1 MTLKNLL
8 FFVLVIFFT
17 IFFQSSALN
26 ILVIAHIKPDLVLI
40 VACYIGL
47 YWGEKTGTCL
57 GFLLGLLQ
65 DIFSGGL
72 LGLNALTKTLFS
84 YLCGKAGKRLNIKNM
99 IIQVLLIA
107 FSSLLE
113 GILFLFVLRI
123 FHLRKE
129 IHETFFHLVLPQTLY
144 TMILTPIVFRLINFL
159 HQKWGPLR

>member
-1 MTLKNLL
+1 MTSKNLV
-8 FFVLVIFFT
+8 FFLLIIFAT
-17 IFFQSSALN
+17 VFFQSSALN

-47 YWGEKTGTCL
+47 FWGEEIGTCL
-57 GFLLGLLQ
+57 GFSLGLLQ

-99 IIQVLLIA
+99 VVQIVLIA
-107 FSSLLE
+107 LFSILE
-113 GILFLFVLRI
+113 GMLFLIVLRI

-129 IHETFFHLVLPQTLY
+129 IHETFLHLVLPQTLY
-144 TMILTPIVFRLINFL
+144 TMVLTPIIFRLMNIL
-159 HQKWGPLR
+159 RQKWAI